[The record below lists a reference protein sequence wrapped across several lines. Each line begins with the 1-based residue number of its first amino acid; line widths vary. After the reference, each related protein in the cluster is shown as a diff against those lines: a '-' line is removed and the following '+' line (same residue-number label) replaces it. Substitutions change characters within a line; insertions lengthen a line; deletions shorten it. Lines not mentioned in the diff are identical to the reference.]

1 MDIERFIEMMIAERG
16 IAKNSAISYRRD
28 LKDFEDFASSNGVSD
43 LKSITSDEIRDFVHR
58 LSKDELSPRSI
69 ARKISAI
76 RGFYSF
82 LISEN
87 MLQENPASA
96 IDIPK
101 YKAKLPMVLSI
112 DDISALLKISDDSSP
127 ESIRI
132 RCMISLLYASGLR
145 VSELVSLKVTDI
157 SRNMDNGKINNYLTI
172 TGKGSKERIVIIN
185 DIAIKNLEE
194 YLPIREIFVPMNS
207 KENLYLFPSKSK
219 EGCMTRQNF
228 ALLLKSTATKAGLDS
243 TKISPHI
250 LRHSFASHLLEGGAD
265 LRVIQ
270 ELLGHADI
278 STTQVYTHVRPDQL
292 KSVIDKHHPL
302 A

>member
-16 IAKNSAISYRRD
+16 IAKNSAISYSRD
-28 LKDFEDFASSNGVSD
+28 LRDFKDFASSKGVSD
-43 LKSITSDEIRDFVHR
+43 LKSITADNIRDFVHK
-58 LSKDELSPRSI
+58 LSKNALSPRSI
-69 ARKISAI
+69 ARKISSI
-76 RGFYSF
+76 RSFYSF

-87 MLQENPASA
+87 ILKENPATS

-101 YKAKLPMVLSI
+101 YKAKLPVVLSVEN
-112 DDISALLKISDDSSP
+112 ISGLLKTSDDLSP
-127 ESIRI
+127 ESIRLK
-132 RCMISLLYASGLR
+132 CMISLLYASGLR

-157 SRNMDNGKINNYLTI
+157 SRNMQNGKINNYLTI
-172 TGKGSKERIVIIN
+172 IGKGSKERIVIIN
-185 DIAIKNLEE
+185 EIAIKNLEE
-194 YLPIREIFVPMNS
+194 YLPMREIFIPIGS

-219 EGCMTRQNF
+219 EGFMTRQNF
-228 ALLLKSTATKAGLDS
+228 ALLLKSTAIKAGIDPAR
-243 TKISPHI
+243 ISPHI

-278 STTQVYTHVRPDQL
+278 STTQIYTHVRPDQL